1 MTSDLSGAPAD
12 AGSSDARRNVEDVLP
27 LLANQHVLVLFAG
40 LPGDE
45 DPGFL
50 QVRFTLTGTLD
61 EARFTRPG
69 GAWSRS
75 IRRCGLRSTSGTA
88 GPPWPWSVARWPC
101 PWMSGTGARSTRR
114 IRPRLWSR
122 YWTRIGSEVW
132 TSLSLRPCVCPWSG

>member
-50 QVRFTLTGTLD
+50 QVRFTLTDFAHEQVVRYEGILPDLFREGQGIVANGRLD
-61 EARFTRPG
+61 ANGMFIA
-69 GAWSRS
+69 AWQK
-75 IRRCGLRSTSGTA
+75 A
-88 GPPWPWSVARWPC
+88 
-101 PWMSGTGARSTRR
+101 
-114 IRPRLWSR
+114 
-122 YWTRIGSEVW
+122 
-132 TSLSLRPCVCPWSG
+132 